1 MTTRIDHAG
10 GNFHRWHLAEVAVV
24 VLAVFSLDQL
34 SKWLMIEALTRSGTV
49 ALLPFFNL
57 SLGFNS
63 GISFGM
69 FAEVFMN
76 RPALLAGLKSL
87 IVVGLVIWALRS
99 LAPWERR
106 SLAMIA
112 GGALGNIVDRLRQ
125 GAVTD
130 FLDFHWADMHWP
142 TFNIADVAI
151 CLGVVT
157 LLVST
162 MLAPA
167 DRKPS

>member
-1 MTTRIDHAG
+1 MSTAIDENNGKPHWWRMTETT
-10 GNFHRWHLAEVAVV
+10 LV
-24 VLAVFSLDQL
+24 VLAVFSLDQV
-34 SKWLMIEALTRSGTV
+34 SKWLMIEVLTGVGSIPV
-49 ALLPFFNL
+49 LPFFNL
-57 SLGFNS
+57 SLGFNR

>member
-1 MTTRIDHAG
+1 MTTETDHAVG
-10 GNFHRWHLAEVAVV
+10 EARRLHLTEVVIV
-24 VLAVFSLDQL
+24 MFAVFSLDQL
-34 SKWLMIEALTRSGTV
+34 SKWLMIEVLTRSGTISI
-49 ALLPFFNL
+49 LPFFDL

-69 FAEVFMN
+69 FADVFAN

-87 IVVGLVIWALRS
+87 IVAGLVIWALRS
-99 LAPWERR
+99 VAPWDRR

-112 GGALGNIVDRLRQ
+112 GGALGNIVDRVRQ

-130 FLDFHWADMHWP
+130 FLDFHSAGMHWP

-162 MLAPA
+162 MMCPA
-167 DRKPS
+167 EHRSS